1 MIVCQKVMTSTFE
14 WSFCHHDSWLSN
26 WKGYQDPLIFCSLT
40 FLYGTI
46 FETVF
51 LRLKNKKCCFFS
63 LNVCC
68 VLLFCVSMCCSVCWF
83 LYGALK
89 LDMSALFTTFF
100 LWTSLPFLLRWPNS
114 VSLTS
119 SVFSVVEN
127 HSSIYYDHNQ
137 SICVYEMKKF
147 DLCSI
152 GLVKESDLVS
162 IPWMTYIFL
171 VIPEKNICSSSLLN
185 AFHGKSVL

>member
-1 MIVCQKVMTSTFE
+1 LIVELKWISGPFNILFVNIFIWHYLRNSVFKAKTQK
-14 WSFCHHDSWLSN
+14 N
-26 WKGYQDPLIFCSLT
+26 I
-40 FLYGTI
+40 
-46 FETVF
+46 
-51 LRLKNKKCCFFS
+51 FS

-68 VLLFCVSMCCSVCWF
+68 VLVFCVSMCCSVCWF

-89 LDMSALFTTFF
+89 LDMSALSTTFF
-100 LWTSLPFLLRWPNS
+100 LWISLQFIVRWPNS
-114 VSLTS
+114 LSLTS

-137 SICVYEMKKF
+137 SICVYVMKKF